1 MSDYA
6 IYVVVWS
13 IGCLMLVLAEL
24 NSLRLGWWK
33 NIRLALIWVAIFS
46 GLYLLV
52 EWFLMARNTTS
63 ALI

>member
-1 MSDYA
+1 
-6 IYVVVWS
+6 
-13 IGCLMLVLAEL
+13 LAEL